1 MQKEFESAQ
10 MRPLAKAV
18 TKTLEKVRGLIRE
31 QVIIW
36 DSHTK
41 FVRALIPYPRIF
53 NMLKLFPNC
62 PIP

>member
-31 QVIIW
+31 QVCF
-36 DSHTK
+36 K
-41 FVRALIPYPRIF
+41 
-53 NMLKLFPNC
+53 
-62 PIP
+62 

>member
-31 QVIIW
+31 QVEI
-36 DSHTK
+36 
-41 FVRALIPYPRIF
+41 
-53 NMLKLFPNC
+53 LKYQKNKDKKLS
-62 PIP
+62 IRT

>member
-31 QVIIW
+31 QVCFKLIIIFQL
-36 DSHTK
+36 HL
-41 FVRALIPYPRIF
+41 LILLNLLLQLY
-53 NMLKLFPNC
+53 
-62 PIP
+62 